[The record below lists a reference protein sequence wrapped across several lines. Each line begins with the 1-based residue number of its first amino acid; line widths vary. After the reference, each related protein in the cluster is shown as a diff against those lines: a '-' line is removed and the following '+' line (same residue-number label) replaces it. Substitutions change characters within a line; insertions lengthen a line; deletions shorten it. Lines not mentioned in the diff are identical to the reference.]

1 MGLSRT
7 LSVARQYFTRAII
20 TPYNL
25 LLIQCNSARD
35 YDTNDPELW
44 LTATRRWAT
53 PRQTERDAGGVLR
66 IWEGWKSGKHWHA
79 SALEEIV
86 AYLVAM
92 VVGFSAATIA
102 AAVVGL
108 F

>member
-1 MGLSRT
+1 VGR
-7 LSVARQYFTRAII
+7 
-20 TPYNL
+20 
-25 LLIQCNSARD
+25 
-35 YDTNDPELW
+35 
-44 LTATRRWAT
+44 
-53 PRQTERDAGGVLR
+53 VLR

>member
-1 MGLSRT
+1 
-7 LSVARQYFTRAII
+7 
-20 TPYNL
+20 
-25 LLIQCNSARD
+25 
-35 YDTNDPELW
+35 
-44 LTATRRWAT
+44 
-53 PRQTERDAGGVLR
+53 VLR
-66 IWEGWKSGKHWHA
+66 IWEGWKSGKHWRA